1 MKNKQNGNSSSNDT
15 LVWGLILGFMGGLLM
30 DNLALGLVAGVI
42 VGSLPKCINK
52 GKNKS
57 EQLAKSFFSDR
68 RRNISWIIY
77 GYIF

>member
-42 VGSLPKCINK
+42 VGSLPKFVNK
-52 GKNKS
+52 GKK
-57 EQLAKSFFSDR
+57 
-68 RRNISWIIY
+68 
-77 GYIF
+77 